1 MTRKTA
7 IVTGAARGIG
17 LATTRLFLDE
27 GRQVAMIDRDAD
39 ELMKVADGLKNVLPI
54 ICDVSQPDQ
63 VTAMMARVKK
73 DMGRVDALV
82 NNAGVAAFEP
92 IEKTDFATW
101 REVMETNLDGV
112 FLCSQAAIP
121 VMAKHGGAI
130 VNIASISGLRAST
143 LRVAYG
149 TSKAA
154 VIHLTKQQAAELGEQ
169 NIRVN
174 CVAPGPVAT
183 KLALAVH
190 APEIRAAYYNA
201 IPLNRYGTEDE
212 IAQVIVF
219 LCSEKASF
227 VTGQVIAA
235 DGGFDATGVGLP
247 ALRES

>member
-17 LATTRLFLDE
+17 LATTRLFLDQ

-63 VTAMMARVKK
+63 VTAMMARVK
-73 DMGRVDALV
+73 DGMGRVDALV

-92 IEKTDFATW
+92 IGETDFETW
-101 REVMETNLDGV
+101 RTVMATNLDGV

-121 VMAKHGGAI
+121 IMAKHGGAI

-154 VIHLTKQQAAELGEQ
+154 VIQLTKQQAVELGEQ

-174 CVAPGPVAT
+174 CVAPRPSG
-183 KLALAVH
+183 
-190 APEIRAAYYNA
+190 N
-201 IPLNRYGTEDE
+201 
-212 IAQVIVF
+212 Q
-219 LCSEKASF
+219 
-227 VTGQVIAA
+227 
-235 DGGFDATGVGLP
+235 TGVGG
-247 ALRES
+247 AFA